1 MELPINEKELNTILN
16 AMRFSGDAALYQK
29 MWRYYTEN
37 FISVEHNNEV
47 KNGLS

>member
-1 MELPINEKELNTILN
+1 MNLPINEKELKTILN

-29 MWRYYTEN
+29 MWRYYTEH
-37 FISVEHNNEV
+37 FVSVEQTNEV

>member
-1 MELPINEKELNTILN
+1 MELPINENEFKTILN

-37 FISVEHNNEV
+37 FMSNEKNKEVE
-47 KNGLS
+47 NGLS